1 MGKMKISKLA
11 LYTGTALSIL
21 ATSISTSAAKVEL
34 EVASWKGA
42 GAEVSNFP
50 TIIKK
55 FEAQYPDIKVKLN
68 YMARNDMVTVIPARF
83 QAGTPPDVLMV
94 DREFI
99 THWAGNGQLMKIGDQ
114 DFVQRIKP
122 DLQPYLGLGSDA
134 YYSMLQV
141 SGMGVFVNDDL
152 FAKAGINKYPETI
165 TEFTAACRKLN
176 ENNITPML
184 LAANNGGWTPYIFFL
199 ALGLTDGDV
208 PDPSRIADF
217 NSGKIKFSEDQ
228 SMKNAFEAFRQMID
242 ADCFDPKI
250 SAGTDPWSVALT
262 TFQSGR
268 IAMLPQGMWNVTP
281 FLKDELPENFSLHP
295 FPSINGENGVAMDY
309 IGPGWSIPKDA
320 KNVDAAKKWIDF
332 WSRDE
337 NLKIYLEA
345 DISLSTLAN
354 GTSSLSQLALAENY
368 VDARDKLHYVTF
380 PIGSI
385 PNELV
390 DHMLINITAFMLN
403 PKQDYNKL
411 LANWDKV
418 IEKELAKQ

>member
-1 MGKMKISKLA
+1 MKIRELA
-11 LYTGTALSIL
+11 LYTGTALSL
-21 ATSISTSAAKVEL
+21 LTTSMMASAAKVEL

-55 FEAQYPDIKVKLN
+55 FESQYPDIKVKLN

-99 THWAGNGQLMKIGDQ
+99 SHWAGNGQLMEIGDQ

-122 DLQPYLGLGSDA
+122 DLHPYLGLGKDV

-152 FAKAGINKYPETI
+152 FAKAGITQYPETI
-165 TEFTAACRKLN
+165 SEFTAACKKLN
-176 ENNITPML
+176 DHNITPTL
-184 LAANNGGWTPYIFFL
+184 LAANNGGWTPYVFFL

-208 PDPSRIADF
+208 PDPGRIEKLAT
-217 NSGKIKFSEDQ
+217 GKIKFSDDQ

-242 ADCFDPKI
+242 AKCFNPKI

-268 IAMLPQGMWNVTP
+268 VAMLPQGMWNVTP
-281 FLKDELPENFSLHP
+281 FLKDELPENFSFHP
-295 FPSINGENGVAMDY
+295 YPSINGKNGVAMDY

-332 WSRDE
+332 WSQDE
-337 NLKIYLEA
+337 NLKIYLES
-345 DISLSTLAN
+345 DISLSTLQD
-354 GTSSLSQLALAENY
+354 GTSSLSQLPLAENY
-368 VDARDKLHYVTF
+368 VDARNKLHFVTF

-385 PNELV
+385 PNDLV
-390 DHMLINITAFMLN
+390 DHMLISITAFMLDS
-403 PKQDYNKL
+403 KQDYNKI
-411 LANWDKV
+411 LASWDKV
-418 IEKELAKQ
+418 IEKVLAKQ